1 MPAIYGRNSSVS
13 LKQSEVVPSTEDPSM
28 KRWLLITAL
37 VAVPLFATSSVVA
50 LEDAPVFGKVTT
62 KKKTALKA
70 APNAHAAAEMTVAA
84 NTDLRWV
91 RGARK
96 GKYVRVM
103 IPKGPSGWVLE
114 ADVNKVAEANLAD
127 IALEGSAQPCVSPA
141 TLNACTATKPAGC
154 SAAGSAHGLV
164 NQLKRTVPPEGTPIT
179 LTFDTFSQLQATAVE
194 LVDQSVEIEPAD
206 RDKIKS
212 IETTEGTVGEGSRVR
227 LVAFLS
233 EGRPHANSGE
243 SVNCNLKREVNND
256 IHISVAETKN
266 ASEFEGIVVEMI
278 PQDRPAN
285 WTSSEVE
292 TLRRK
297 VLLIEGGLFYDNLH
311 FANADAS
318 NPLGGQPKRFSL
330 WEIHP
335 VTSVKVC
342 KKTTVSQCD
351 PDRASDW
358 KNF

>member
-1 MPAIYGRNSSVS
+1 
-13 LKQSEVVPSTEDPSM
+13 M
-28 KRWLLITAL
+28 KRCLLITTL
-37 VAVPLFATSSVVA
+37 VAAALSGTSYVAA
-50 LEDAPVFGKVTT
+50 LEDTPVFGKVTT
-62 KKKTALKA
+62 TKKTALKA
-70 APNAHAAAEMTVAA
+70 APNAQAAVATTVGA

-91 RGARK
+91 IGERK

-103 IPKGPSGWVLE
+103 VPKGPSGWVLE
-114 ADVNKVAEANLAD
+114 ADVNKVADADLASS
-127 IALEGSAQPCVSPA
+127 ALESSAQPCVSPQ
-141 TLNACTATKPAGC
+141 TLNACTTTKPTGC

-164 NQLKRTVPPEGTPIT
+164 NQLKRTVPPPGTPVT
-179 LTFDTFSQLQATAVE
+179 LTFETFSQLQTAALESVDQAVE
-194 LVDQSVEIEPAD
+194 IPPAE

-233 EGRPHANSGE
+233 DGTPHANSGE
-243 SVNCNLKREVNND
+243 SVNCNLKTEANND
-256 IHISVAETKN
+256 IHISVTEAKN

-285 WTSSEVE
+285 WTSDEVG
-292 TLRRK
+292 TLRGK

-311 FANADAS
+311 FANGDAS
-318 NPLGGQPKRFSL
+318 NPIPNQPKRFSL

-342 KKTTVSQCD
+342 KMDTVSQCD

-358 KNF
+358 TAF

>member
-1 MPAIYGRNSSVS
+1 
-13 LKQSEVVPSTEDPSM
+13 M
-28 KRWLLITAL
+28 KRCLLIPAL
-37 VAVPLFATSSVVA
+37 VALPLLVTSSVVA
-50 LEDAPVFGKVTT
+50 LEDTPVFGKVTT
-62 KKKTALKA
+62 NKKTAVKA
-70 APNAHAAAEMTVAA
+70 APNAHSAAATTVDA

-91 RGARK
+91 MGDRK

-114 ADVNKVAEANLAD
+114 VDVNKIEEADLAS
-127 IALEGSAQPCVSPA
+127 IALEGSAQPCVSPE
-141 TLNACTATKPAGC
+141 TLNACTTTKPTGC
-154 SAAGSAHGLV
+154 SAAGSAHGLA
-164 NQLKRTVPPEGTPIT
+164 NKSKRTVPSEGTPTT
-179 LTFDTFSQLQATAVE
+179 LTFDTFSQLQSAAVE
-194 LVDQSVEIEPAD
+194 LVDQGVEIPPAE

-212 IETTEGTVGEGSRVR
+212 IETAEGTVGEGSRVR

-233 EGRPHANSGE
+233 KGKPHANSGE
-243 SVNCNLKREVNND
+243 SVNCNLKTEANND
-256 IHISVAETKN
+256 IHVSVAETKN
-266 ASEFEGIVVEMI
+266 GSEFEGVVVEMI

-285 WTSSEVE
+285 WTSSKVDQ
-292 TLRRK
+292 LRGN

-311 FANADAS
+311 FANGDAS
-318 NPLGGQPKRFSL
+318 NPIGRQPKRFSL

-358 KNF
+358 KAF